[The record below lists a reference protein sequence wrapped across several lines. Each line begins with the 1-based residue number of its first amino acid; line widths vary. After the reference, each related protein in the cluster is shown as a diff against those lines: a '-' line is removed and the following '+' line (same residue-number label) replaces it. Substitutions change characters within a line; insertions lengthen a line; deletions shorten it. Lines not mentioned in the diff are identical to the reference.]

1 MAEIIFS
8 QRLYSDFK
16 ERRLYASLQE
26 AFTADLKNRKD
37 ELGALC
43 VGELRYFSDGSKD
56 MLEYAVPQKT
66 SVLTADFQKAK
77 DCRDVA
83 GKGKP
88 VFADNMMFA
97 GTNEDCV
104 VVDTPSLS
112 QACKVLLNNLNEL
125 NRISIHRMTFG
136 TKGFST
142 RIEKGIQLFIEPY
155 YFWTIDEVRENCRKE
170 VFEEAQRYSELG
182 YNLFGGRSSD
192 EVVCLLG
199 DCYILPQEV
208 FEAWADYKAPRRSKP
223 IPQPLQAEQYIYLD
237 LTANSGGLLN

>member
-1 MAEIIFS
+1 
-8 QRLYSDFK
+8 
-16 ERRLYASLQE
+16 
-26 AFTADLKNRKD
+26 
-37 ELGALC
+37 
-43 VGELRYFSDGSKD
+43 
-56 MLEYAVPQKT
+56 
-66 SVLTADFQKAK
+66 
-77 DCRDVA
+77 
-83 GKGKP
+83 
-88 VFADNMMFA
+88 
-97 GTNEDCV
+97 
-104 VVDTPSLS
+104 VDTPSLS

-223 IPQPLQAEQYIYLD
+223 ISQPLQAEQYIYLD

>member
-8 QRLYSDFK
+8 QRLYSDLK

-104 VVDTPSLS
+104 VVT
-112 QACKVLLNNLNEL
+112 
-125 NRISIHRMTFG
+125 
-136 TKGFST
+136 
-142 RIEKGIQLFIEPY
+142 
-155 YFWTIDEVRENCRKE
+155 
-170 VFEEAQRYSELG
+170 
-182 YNLFGGRSSD
+182 
-192 EVVCLLG
+192 
-199 DCYILPQEV
+199 
-208 FEAWADYKAPRRSKP
+208 
-223 IPQPLQAEQYIYLD
+223 
-237 LTANSGGLLN
+237 

>member
-8 QRLYSDFK
+8 QRLYSDLK

-142 RIEKGIQLFIEPY
+142 RIEKESSCLLSRIISGQSTKFVKTAGKKCLKKLNVIL
-155 YFWTIDEVRENCRKE
+155 
-170 VFEEAQRYSELG
+170 
-182 YNLFGGRSSD
+182 SSD
-192 EVVCLLG
+192 ITCSAAV
-199 DCYILPQEV
+199 
-208 FEAWADYKAPRRSKP
+208 
-223 IPQPLQAEQYIYLD
+223 QAMKWFACWGTVIF
-237 LTANSGGLLN
+237 